1 MSGANFIILNCVYAM
16 PATRHGFSH
25 KPGVRR
31 PALRPMPA
39 PPAPTSP
46 HDHADTLRG
55 WQRHASH
62 ITDTALK
69 QEHVAHL
76 TAPSQALLESQCG
89 PLAARIFTLFPVS
102 HELVLDSS
110 HFRLLLLRRLR
121 LPLPFMPARCRC
133 QQPLDPLGDHR
144 AACPRSGALR
154 VRGFGLER
162 AAARICRE
170 AGALVSTNVL
180 VRDLNTGATR
190 HDERRIEVITN
201 GLPLWN
207 GSQLA
212 VDTTLVSLLTSTG
225 QPRRHQGQCQGA
237 ALRLARR
244 AKERT
249 YPELLGHGRS
259 RLVVL

>member
-1 MSGANFIILNCVYAM
+1 MDQDRL
-16 PATRHGFSH
+16 
-25 KPGVRR
+25 
-31 PALRPMPA
+31 
-39 PPAPTSP
+39 
-46 HDHADTLRG
+46 G
-55 WQRHASH
+55 W
-62 ITDTALK
+62 
-69 QEHVAHL
+69 
-76 TAPSQALLESQCG
+76 
-89 PLAARIFTLFPVS
+89 FTLFPVS

-110 HFRLLLLRRLR
+110 HFRLLLLRHLR

-133 QQPLDPLGDHR
+133 QQPLDPFGGHG
-144 AACPRSGALR
+144 AACPRSGALL

-190 HDERRIEVITN
+190 HDERRIEVIAN

-212 VDTTLVSLLTSTG
+212 VDTTLVSPLASTG
-225 QPRRHQGQCQGA
+225 QPRRHQGQRQGA

-259 RLVVL
+259 RLVVLGLEIGGRWSRESTTFIKLLAKHRAAASPPNLRNAATVAWTSRWTALIGRSRHAILRKQPPDAARVRLHERGRTLPANL